1 MSFEQDSVPARAGN
15 PIVPVLVIG
24 AASAALAY
32 FMSFYSSQPRT
43 VSITPSVA
51 TPAAVERVE
60 PAPFATPPQAAVPAQ
75 TAAPAATPA
84 AQDTP
89 VPPRRPP
96 VFKKKQQK
104 KDHRSAH

>member
-60 PAPFATPPQAAVPAQ
+60 PAPFATPPQAAAPE
-75 TAAPAATPA
+75 AAPTAQETP
-84 AQDTP
+84 Q
-89 VPPRRPP
+89 PPRRPP